1 MSEID
6 EVLSYW
12 FGDAAGADP
21 QKKWF
26 DGGPDV
32 DAEISSKFA
41 ALVEQARAGQ
51 LDAWGSTPRG
61 ALAWLI
67 LVDQFSRNL
76 YRNRPEAFAC
86 DPEALAWAR
95 AHLAMFASLPAIQ
108 QLFALLPF
116 EHAEDLEAQKQGIV
130 LMTKLALGDEA
141 FDQLAQGIEFAR
153 KHLDVIAR
161 FGRFPH
167 RNAMLGRISTADE
180 ADYLAFSKKANQW
193 L

>member
-1 MSEID
+1 VSDID
-6 EVLSYW
+6 EVLDYW
-12 FGDAAGADP
+12 FGGDP
-21 QKKWF
+21 KAQQKKWF
-26 DGGPDV
+26 NGGPAV

-51 LDAWGSTPRG
+51 LDAWGSSPRG

-76 YRNRPEAFAC
+76 YRDQAEAFSC
-86 DPEALAWAR
+86 DPKALAWAR
-95 AHLAMFASLPAIQ
+95 AHLAQFEALPAVERM
-108 QLFALLPF
+108 FTLLPF
-116 EHAEDLEAQKQGIV
+116 EHAEDLEAQKQGV
-130 LMTKLALGDEA
+130 ALMVQVALDAGAPDDLKIA
-141 FDQLAQGIEFAR
+141 VDYGR

-167 RNAMLGRISTADE
+167 RNAVLGRASTPDE
-180 ADYLAFSKKANQW
+180 QTYLAYGKLTKQW